1 MGNYSNNSRIHNNYT
16 TIGTNATAVNISN
29 TNTKG
34 KSRLDYT
41 FIYQIGS
48 GGFGRVWKVL
58 DKRTKAIYAM
68 K

>member
-48 GGFGRVWKVL
+48 GGFGRVWKV
-58 DKRTKAIYAM
+58 
-68 K
+68 

>member
-29 TNTKG
+29 TSIKG

-48 GGFGRVWKVL
+48 GGFGRVWKV
-58 DKRTKAIYAM
+58 
-68 K
+68 